1 MGREHGG
8 EGQLRE
14 RDGCYWRGMFF
25 FFFGLQLHPV
35 CETVHNALIILSVIV
50 LQLQTPRH
58 FPGTHSLC
66 DKVNARGCKSS
77 TLITAG
83 F

>member
-1 MGREHGG
+1 MVGKASCGKKMGVVGG
-8 EGQLRE
+8 G
-14 RDGCYWRGMFF
+14 GVF

-35 CETVHNALIILSVIV
+35 CETVHNTLIGLSVIV

-77 TLITAG
+77 TLITAC